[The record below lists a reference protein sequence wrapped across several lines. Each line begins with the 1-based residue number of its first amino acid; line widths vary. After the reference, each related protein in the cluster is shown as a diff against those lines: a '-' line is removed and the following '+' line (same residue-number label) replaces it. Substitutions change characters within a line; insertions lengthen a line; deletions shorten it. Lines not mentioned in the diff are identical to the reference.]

1 MAKKRPRREI
11 LKTFNQVTLY
21 AYVSGKKKKEGLK
34 PTLFSRN

>member
-21 AYVSGKKKKEGLK
+21 AYVSGKKKEKV
-34 PTLFSRN
+34 